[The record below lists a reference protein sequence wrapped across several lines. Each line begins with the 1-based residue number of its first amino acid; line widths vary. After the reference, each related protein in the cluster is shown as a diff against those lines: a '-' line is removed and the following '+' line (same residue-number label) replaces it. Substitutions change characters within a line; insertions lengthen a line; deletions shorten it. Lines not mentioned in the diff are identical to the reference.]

1 MNPQGV
7 MHPPQV
13 KNEGR
18 RANDGNLFFGQN
30 KFDEKGRQI
39 NDFILEYNHSA
50 QQNNGQKGIL
60 KNKNSDLKSQ

>member
-7 MHPPQV
+7 MHPMQI

-18 RANDGNLFFGQN
+18 RANDGVLFFGQN

-39 NDFILEYNHSA
+39 NDFCLEYNQVTSPSSK
-50 QQNNGQKGIL
+50 KGIL
-60 KNKNSDLKSQ
+60 KDKTQKFS